1 MSKDEKGERLT
12 GVKTAFVKY
21 PLIKI
26 GRWPVSLLILTLL
39 FAGSGVRYG
48 VGQEQGTSTDQ
59 GQTPDL
65 MPQLFP
71 LNTSTGSTGSASSVV
86 TSTGSSVNTN
96 NGDLNSP
103 SNTSTTQNLTQAQR
117 IQQEALR
124 NQQRLLRLRQKPAL
138 TEFQQMVAATTGR
151 TLPIFGAS
159 VFRNALPSTFSPVSD
174 VPVTPDYVIGPGD
187 ELRLQIWGQVNLKS
201 SFIVDR
207 TGSIALPGAGTI
219 HVAGIRFDHLTD
231 FLRSQLERVY
241 RNFDLNV
248 NMGQLRSI
256 QVFVVGEANMPG
268 SYTVGSLSTLLNAL
282 FYAGGP
288 KPQGSLR
295 DIQLKRGGKTILH
308 FDLYDVLLHGDKT
321 NDVQLASGDVV
332 FIPPAGKQ
340 VAVVGS
346 VNNPGIYELRNETTI
361 EQVLQLAG
369 GRTSIAVNSKARV
382 ERIYDHAVRS
392 IMEVNLSEPSA
403 FQVQDGDIVTVN
415 AIVDRFKDA
424 VTLRGNVANPGRYT
438 WHPGMRVSDLI
449 PNKDALIT
457 RSYWQHENDLG
468 HMTMNYE
475 PEPERDARGVLQ
487 RPYNPYSSY
496 SPYRSSTQAGSMQ
509 NLNGTGLQQ
518 SNGSQTQAGM
528 NQDQYGNELEQ
539 YGAVQDQSSLDQY
552 GAFQGQ
558 SSTAPDQSQTTG
570 GQSSSSSTTTPTGGT
585 AQPSSDTSAG
595 GNSVGAALTG
605 SIGRFPIKTT
615 VVLSAPDIDW
625 SYAVIERQNKETLKT
640 SLLPFNLGKV
650 ILDGDQSQNLE
661 LLPGDVVTIFSTADI
676 RVPISQQTR
685 FVRLEGEFVGSGV
698 YSVKPG
704 ETLRQ
709 LLRRAGGFT
718 PDAYLYASEFTRES
732 TRRVQQQRLN
742 EYADQLEIQAAA
754 AAAAG
759 NAAAVNAQDAAAATA
774 AASAAQASITQLRRA
789 RPNGR
794 IVLQLKPDSRG
805 IDSVP
810 DLPLEDGDQFVVPKV
825 PATVSVEGEVY
836 SANAFIFRRGERTI
850 DYLREAGGPDRQADM
865 KHAFVLRADGS
876 VYSQQYGNIKKAT
889 IFPGDTIVIP
899 PQLQKL
905 SIMRQLIDIG
915 TVVSQFGIGI
925 AAVNLLK

>member
-1 MSKDEKGERLT
+1 MSKDEKDENLT
-12 GVKTAFVKY
+12 GVKTASSNYSF
-21 PLIKI
+21 ISI
-26 GRWPVSLLILTLL
+26 GRWPVSFLIFFLVLAGVAAGQGIGQQQQTLDPTQEETPQVFPL
-39 FAGSGVRYG
+39 SVPTVAPSVGVTSS
-48 VGQEQGTSTDQ
+48 GTS
-59 GQTPDL
+59 
-65 MPQLFP
+65 
-71 LNTSTGSTGSASSVV
+71 
-86 TSTGSSVNTN
+86 N
-96 NGDLNSP
+96 NGDLTNP
-103 SNTSTTQNLTQAQR
+103 SANGLTETTQSLIQAQR
-117 IQQEALR
+117 VQQESLR
-124 NQQRLLRLRQKPAL
+124 NQQRILGLRGKSTL
-138 TEFQQMVAATTGR
+138 TEFQEMVAATTGR

-159 VFRNALPSTFSPVSD
+159 IFSNALPSTFSPVSD
-174 VPVTPDYVIGPGD
+174 IPVTPDYVIGPGD
-187 ELRLQIWGQVNLKS
+187 QLRLQIWGQVNLRGT
-201 SFIVDR
+201 FVVDR
-207 TGSIALPGAGTI
+207 TGAVALPGAGTI
-219 HVAGIRFDHLTD
+219 HVAGVRFDHLTD
-231 FLRSQLERVY
+231 FLRSQLARVY

-268 SYTVGSLSTLLNAL
+268 SYTLGSLSTLLNAL

-295 DIQLKRGGKTILH
+295 DIQLKRGGQTIDH
-308 FDLYDVLLHGDKT
+308 FDLYDVLLHGNKS
-321 NDVQLASGDVV
+321 NDIQLAPGDVI
-332 FIPPAGKQ
+332 FIPPVGKQ

-346 VNNPGIYELRNETTI
+346 VKNPAIYELRDETSI

-369 GRTSIAVNSKARV
+369 GRTTIAVNSKARV

-392 IMEVNLSEPSA
+392 VMEVNLSEPST
-403 FQVQDGDIVTVN
+403 FQVQDGDIVTIN

-424 VTLRGNVANPGRYT
+424 VTLRGNVANPGRYA

-457 RSYWQHENDLG
+457 RSYWQHKNDLG
-468 HMTMNYE
+468 QMTLNYE
-475 PEPERDARGVLQ
+475 SEPVRDARGMLQ
-487 RPYNPYSSY
+487 SYGLPAQNGAAPSSNDTA
-496 SPYRSSTQAGSMQ
+496 SQQT
-509 NLNGTGLQQ
+509 NGALDQ
-518 SNGSQTQAGM
+518 SNAAPQ
-528 NQDQYGNELEQ
+528 QYGVAQDPSQ
-539 YGAVQDQSSLDQY
+539 YGADQPSSS
-552 GAFQGQ
+552 QGQ
-558 SSTAPDQSQTTG
+558 SSATPAQAPG
-570 GQSSSSSTTTPTGGT
+570 GQLPSSPTPSTG
-585 AQPSSDTSAG
+585 QPASGSSDTSAG

-605 SIGRFPIKTT
+605 NVGRFPVKTA

-625 SYAVIERQNKETLKT
+625 SYAVIERQNTETLKT
-640 SLLPFNLGKV
+640 SLIPFNLGKV
-650 ILDGDQSQNLE
+650 VLEGDQSQNIE
-661 LLPGDVVTIFSTADI
+661 LLPGDVVSIFSTADI

-685 FVRLEGEFVGSGV
+685 FVRLEGEFVGAGV

-709 LLRRAGGFT
+709 LLERAGGFT
-718 PDAYLYASEFTRES
+718 PDAYLYASEFTRQS

-759 NAAAVNAQDAAAATA
+759 NATAVNAQDAAAATA
-774 AASAAQASITQLRRA
+774 AASSAQSSIAQLRRA

-810 DLPLEDGDQFVVPKV
+810 DLALEDGDQFVVPKV

-836 SANAFIFRRGERTI
+836 SANAFLFRRGERTI

-876 VYSQQYGNIKKAT
+876 VYSQQYGNIKHAT

-925 AAVNLLK
+925 AAINLLK

>member
-1 MSKDEKGERLT
+1 MSKDEKDENLT
-12 GVKTAFVKY
+12 GVKTAFAKY
-21 PLIKI
+21 SLTRI
-26 GRWPVSLLILTLL
+26 GRRPVSLLIFALL
-39 FAGSGVRYG
+39 FAVIGVRSG
-48 VGQEQGTSTDQ
+48 TGQNQGLYNDQ
-59 GQTPDL
+59 GQTPDIL
-65 MPQLFP
+65 PQAFP
-71 LNTSTGSTGSASSVV
+71 ATVPAGTSYSGVTATGTSNSTQ
-86 TSTGSSVNTN
+86 
-96 NGDLNSP
+96 
-103 SNTSTTQNLTQAQR
+103 STTQSTSGNTESLTQAQR
-117 IQQEALR
+117 VQQEALR
-124 NQQRLLRLRQKPAL
+124 NQQRILGLRRKPAL

-159 VFRNALPSTFSPVSD
+159 TFLNALPSTFSPVSD

-187 ELRLQIWGQVNLKS
+187 ELRLQIWGQVNLRGS
-201 SFIVDR
+201 YIVDR
-207 TGSIALPGAGTI
+207 TGSVSLPGAGTI
-219 HVAGIRFDHLTD
+219 HVAGVRFDHLTD
-231 FLRSQLERVY
+231 FLRTQLARVY

-268 SYTVGSLSTLLNAL
+268 SYTLGSLSTLLNAL

-295 DIQLKRGGKTILH
+295 DIQLKRGGKTIDH
-308 FDLYDVLLHGDKT
+308 FDLYDVLLHGNKS
-321 NDVQLASGDVV
+321 NDVQLASGDVI

-346 VNNPGIYELRNETTI
+346 VNNPAIYELRNETTI

-369 GRTSIAVNSKARV
+369 GRTNIAVNSQARV

-392 IMEVNLSEPSA
+392 VMEVNLSQPSA
-403 FQVQDGDIVTVN
+403 FQVQDGDIVTIN
-415 AIVDRFKDA
+415 AIVDRFKNA

-449 PNKDALIT
+449 PSKDALIT
-457 RSYWQHENDLG
+457 RSYWQHKNDLG
-468 HMTMNYE
+468 QMTLNYE
-475 PEPERDARGVLQ
+475 PEPVRNARGVLQ
-487 RPYNPYSSY
+487 TKNPYSSTLQ
-496 SPYRSSTQAGSMQ
+496 YRTNQS
-509 NLNGTGLQQ
+509 LNGTGLP
-518 SNGSQTQAGM
+518 QTQGTQ
-528 NQDQYGNELEQ
+528 NQTSLNQNQYGSEPEQ
-539 YGAVQDQSSLDQY
+539 YGVVQDEDSISQYSALQDQSSVP
-552 GAFQGQ
+552 QGQ
-558 SSTAPDQSQTTG
+558 SAPAG
-570 GQSSSSSTTTPTGGT
+570 GQSSSATTPQTGTSTPG
-585 AQPSSDTSAG
+585 SSDTSAG

-605 SIGRFPIKTT
+605 SVGRFPIKTS

-625 SYAVIERQNKETLKT
+625 SYAVIERQNPVTLKT

-661 LLPGDVVTIFSTADI
+661 LMPGDIVTIFSTADI

-685 FVRLEGEFVGSGV
+685 FVRLEGEFVGAGV
-698 YSVKPG
+698 YSVRPG
-704 ETLRQ
+704 ETLRE
-709 LLRRAGGFT
+709 LLKRAGGFT

-759 NAAAVNAQDAAAATA
+759 NATAVNAQDAAAATA
-774 AASAAQASITQLRRA
+774 AASSAQASIAQLRRA

-810 DLPLEDGDQFVVPKV
+810 DLELEDGDQFVVPKV

-836 SANAFIFRRGERTI
+836 SANAFIFKRGERTI
-850 DYLREAGGPDRQADM
+850 DYLKEAGGPDRQADM

-905 SIMRQLIDIG
+905 SIMRELIDIG
-915 TVVSQFGIGI
+915 TVVGQFGIGI
-925 AAVNLLK
+925 AAINLLK

>member
-1 MSKDEKGERLT
+1 MSKDEKGEELT
-12 GVKTAFVKY
+12 GVKTAFAKH
-21 PLIKI
+21 PLIKT
-26 GRWPVSLLILTLL
+26 GRWPVSLMIFTLL
-39 FAGSGVRYG
+39 FVGGGVQYG
-48 VGQEQGTSTDQ
+48 IGQATSTDQ
-59 GQTPDL
+59 GQSTDL
-65 MPQLFP
+65 MQAFP
-71 LNTSTGSTGSASSVV
+71 LGIPSGSVNSNGSAPAIITSAGSTSTSSM
-86 TSTGSSVNTN
+86 SN
-96 NGDLNSP
+96 NGDLNSQVN
-103 SNTSTTQNLTQAQR
+103 NTGTTQNLTQAQR

-124 NQQRLLRLRQKPAL
+124 NQQRLLRSRQRPPL

-159 VFRNALPSTFSPVSD
+159 VFQNALPSTFSPVSD

-187 ELRLQIWGQVNLKS
+187 ELRVQIWGQVNLKN

-219 HVAGIRFDHLTD
+219 HVAGVRFDHVTD
-231 FLRSQLERVY
+231 FLRSQLGRVY

-308 FDLYDVLLHGDKT
+308 FDLYDVLLHGDKS
-321 NDVQLASGDVV
+321 NDMQLASGDVV

-346 VNNPGIYELRNETTI
+346 VNNPGIYELRNETSI

-392 IMEVNLSEPSA
+392 IVEVNLSEPST

-487 RPYNPYSSY
+487 RPYSPY
-496 SPYRSSTQAGSMQ
+496 SPYRSSTQTRSMQ

-518 SNGSQTQAGM
+518 SNGTQTQYGV
-528 NQDQYGNELEQ
+528 DQYQYGSEPEQ
-539 YGAVQDQSSLDQY
+539 YGTIQDQSSLDQY
-552 GAFQGQ
+552 GALQGQ
-558 SSTAPDQSQTTG
+558 LNTTPDQSQAAG
-570 GQSSSSSTTTPTGGT
+570 GQASSSSTTPTGT
-585 AQPSSDTSAG
+585 AAQASSDTSAG

-605 SIGRFPIKTT
+605 SVGRFPIKTT

-640 SLLPFNLGKV
+640 FLLPFNLGKV
-650 ILDGDQSQNLE
+650 VLDGDQSQNLE

-685 FVRLEGEFVGSGV
+685 FVRLEGEFVGAGV

-709 LLRRAGGFT
+709 LLQRAGGFT

-774 AASAAQASITQLRRA
+774 AASAAQASIAQLRRA

-836 SANAFIFRRGERTI
+836 SANAFIFKRGERTI

>member
-1 MSKDEKGERLT
+1 M
-12 GVKTAFVKY
+12 KTAFANY
-21 PLIKI
+21 SSNKI
-26 GRWPVSLLILTLL
+26 GRWPISLLILGLL
-39 FAGSGVRYG
+39 SSGIGARLA
-48 VGQEQGTSTDQ
+48 VGQQQGLYTDQ

-65 MPQLFP
+65 LPQAFP
-71 LNTSTGSTGSASSVV
+71 PTVPAGGSYAGATSST
-86 TSTGSSVNTN
+86 TSPNSDATSQSTN
-96 NGDLNSP
+96 G
-103 SNTSTTQNLTQAQR
+103 TTQNLTQAQR
-117 IQQEALR
+117 LQQESVR
-124 NQQRLLRLRQKPAL
+124 NQQRILGLRRKPAL

-159 VFRNALPSTFSPVSD
+159 TFLNALPSTFSPVSD
-174 VPVTPDYVIGPGD
+174 VPVTPDYVVGPGD
-187 ELRLQIWGQVNLKS
+187 ELRLQIWGQVSLRGS
-201 SFIVDR
+201 YTVDR

-219 HVAGIRFDHLTD
+219 HVAGVRFDHLTD
-231 FLRSQLERVY
+231 FLRSHLARVY

-295 DIQLKRGGKTILH
+295 DIQLKRGGKTIDH
-308 FDLYDVLLHGDKT
+308 FDLYDVLLQGDKS
-321 NDVQLASGDVV
+321 NDVQLASGDVI

-340 VAVVGS
+340 IAVVGS
-346 VNNPGIYELRNETTI
+346 VNNPAIYELRNETTI

-369 GRTSIAVNSKARV
+369 GRTNIAVNSQARV

-392 IMEVNLSEPSA
+392 VMEVNLSQPST

-424 VTLRGNVANPGRYT
+424 VTLRGNVANPGRYA

-457 RSYWQHENDLG
+457 RSYWQHKNDLG

-475 PEPERDARGVLQ
+475 PEPERNARGVLQ
-487 RPYNPYSSY
+487 PKNYYGSTTQDST
-496 SPYRSSTQAGSMQ
+496 TQA
-509 NLNGTGLQQ
+509 LNGTGLQQ
-518 SNGSQTQAGM
+518 SQGAQNQAGLDQ
-528 NQDQYGNELEQ
+528 NQYGTEPEQYGVVQDPYSADQYG
-539 YGAVQDQSSLDQY
+539 SL
-552 GAFQGQ
+552 
-558 SSTAPDQSQTTG
+558 QSQSNFPPNQPAPAG
-570 GQSSSSSTTTPTGGT
+570 GQSSSTTTPQMG
-585 AQPSSDTSAG
+585 AQAQGSSDTSTG

-605 SIGRFPIKTT
+605 NVGRFPVKTN
-615 VVLSAPDIDW
+615 VLLSAPDIDW
-625 SYAVIERQNKETLKT
+625 SYAVIERQNGENLKT
-640 SLLPFNLGKV
+640 SLLPFNLGRV
-650 ILDGDQSQNLE
+650 ILDGNQSQNLE

-676 RVPISQQTR
+676 RVPISEQTR
-685 FVRLEGEFVGSGV
+685 FVRLEGEFVSSGV

-709 LLRRAGGFT
+709 LLEREGGFT
-718 PDAYLYASEFTRES
+718 PDAYLYASAFTRES

-742 EYADQLEIQAAA
+742 EYADQLEVQSAT

-759 NAAAVNAQDAAAATA
+759 NASAVNAQDAAAATA
-774 AASAAQASITQLRRA
+774 AASAAQTSIAQLRRSH
-789 RPNGR
+789 PDGR

-810 DLPLEDGDQFVVPKV
+810 DLALEDGDQFVVPKV

-836 SANAFIFRRGERTI
+836 SANAFIFRREERTI

-899 PQLQKL
+899 PQLQRM
-905 SIMRQLIDIG
+905 SIMRNLIDIG
-915 TVVSQFGIGI
+915 TIVSQFGIGI
-925 AAVNLLK
+925 AAINLLK

>member
-1 MSKDEKGERLT
+1 
-12 GVKTAFVKY
+12 
-21 PLIKI
+21 
-26 GRWPVSLLILTLL
+26 
-39 FAGSGVRYG
+39 
-48 VGQEQGTSTDQ
+48 
-59 GQTPDL
+59 
-65 MPQLFP
+65 
-71 LNTSTGSTGSASSVV
+71 
-86 TSTGSSVNTN
+86 
-96 NGDLNSP
+96 
-103 SNTSTTQNLTQAQR
+103 
-117 IQQEALR
+117 
-124 NQQRLLRLRQKPAL
+124 
-138 TEFQQMVAATTGR
+138 
-151 TLPIFGAS
+151 
-159 VFRNALPSTFSPVSD
+159 
-174 VPVTPDYVIGPGD
+174 
-187 ELRLQIWGQVNLKS
+187 
-201 SFIVDR
+201 
-207 TGSIALPGAGTI
+207 
-219 HVAGIRFDHLTD
+219 
-231 FLRSQLERVY
+231 
-241 RNFDLNV
+241 
-248 NMGQLRSI
+248 
-256 QVFVVGEANMPG
+256 MPG
-268 SYTVGSLSTLLNAL
+268 SYTLGSLSTLLNAL

-295 DIQLKRGGKTILH
+295 DIQLKRGGKTIDH
-308 FDLYDVLLHGDKT
+308 FDLYDVLLHGDKS
-321 NDVQLASGDVV
+321 NDVQLASGDVI
-332 FIPPAGKQ
+332 FIPPVGKQ

-346 VNNPGIYELRNETTI
+346 VNNPAIYELRNETTI

-392 IMEVNLSEPSA
+392 VMEVNLSQPSS

-415 AIVDRFKDA
+415 AIIDRFKDA
-424 VTLRGNVANPGRYT
+424 VTLRGNVANPGRYA

-457 RSYWQHENDLG
+457 RSYWQHKNDLG

-475 PEPERDARGVLQ
+475 PEPERNAQGVLQ
-487 RPYNPYSSY
+487 RANPYNATMRNAPPQS
-496 SPYRSSTQAGSMQ
+496 A
-509 NLNGTGLQQ
+509 NGTGAQQ
-518 SNGSQTQAGM
+518 SNGTQNQAAANQAQYGTEPEQYGVAQDQLDAAPYAAV
-528 NQDQYGNELEQ
+528 QDQYG
-539 YGAVQDQSSLDQY
+539 ASSNQ
-552 GAFQGQ
+552 APP
-558 SSTAPDQSQTTG
+558 SST
-570 GQSSSSSTTTPTGGT
+570 QSSSTSTPSQPGT
-585 AQPSSDTSAG
+585 VPQGSADTSAG

-605 SIGRFPIKTT
+605 SVGRFPIKTS
-615 VVLSAPDIDW
+615 VVLIAPDINW
-625 SYAVIERQNKETLKT
+625 SYAVIERQNAETLKT

-685 FVRLEGEFVGSGV
+685 FVRLEGEFAGSGV

-709 LLRRAGGFT
+709 LLVRAGGFT
-718 PDAYLYASEFTRES
+718 PDAYLYASEFTRQS

-754 AAAAG
+754 ATAAG

-774 AASAAQASITQLRRA
+774 AASSAQASIAQLRRA

-810 DLPLEDGDQFVVPKV
+810 DLELEDGDQFVVPKV

-836 SANAFIFRRGERTI
+836 SANAFIFKRGERTI
-850 DYLREAGGPDRQADM
+850 DYLKEAGGPDRQADM

-876 VYSQQYGNIKKAT
+876 VYSQQYGNIKHAT

-905 SIMRQLIDIG
+905 SIMRELIDIG
-915 TVVSQFGIGI
+915 TIVSQFGIGI
-925 AAVNLLK
+925 AAINLLK

>member
-1 MSKDEKGERLT
+1 MSKDKKDENPT
-12 GVKTAFVKY
+12 GVKTAFAKY
-21 PLIKI
+21 SFTRI
-26 GRWPVSLLILTLL
+26 GRWPVRLLL
-39 FAGSGVRYG
+39 FALLFAVAGVHSST
-48 VGQEQGTSTDQ
+48 GQNQGLYTDQSPYSDQ
-59 GQTPDL
+59 GQTPGL
-65 MPQLFP
+65 LQQAFPVTVPAGTSYSGVTAAGTSNNTQLT
-71 LNTSTGSTGSASSVV
+71 NQSTTG
-86 TSTGSSVNTN
+86 
-96 NGDLNSP
+96 
-103 SNTSTTQNLTQAQR
+103 TTQNLTQAQR
-117 IQQEALR
+117 VQQEALS
-124 NQQRLLRLRQKPAL
+124 NQQRILGLRKRPAL

-159 VFRNALPSTFSPVSD
+159 TFLNALPSTFSPVSD

-187 ELRLQIWGQVNLKS
+187 ELRLQVWGQVNIRGS
-201 SFIVDR
+201 YTVDR
-207 TGSIALPGAGTI
+207 TGSVSLPGAGTI
-219 HVAGIRFDHLTD
+219 HVAGVRFDHLTD
-231 FLRSQLERVY
+231 FLRSQLARVY

-256 QVFVVGEANMPG
+256 QVFVVGEASMPG
-268 SYTVGSLSTLLNAL
+268 SYTLGSLSTLLNAL

-295 DIQLKRGGKTILH
+295 DIQLKRGGKTIDH
-308 FDLYDVLLHGDKT
+308 FDLYDVLLHGDKS
-321 NDVQLASGDVV
+321 NDVQLASGDVI
-332 FIPPAGKQ
+332 FIPPVGKQ

-346 VNNPGIYELRNETTI
+346 VNNPAIYELQNETTI

-369 GRTSIAVNSKARV
+369 GRTNIAVNSQARV

-392 IMEVNLSEPSA
+392 VMEVNLSQPST
-403 FQVQDGDIVTVN
+403 FHVQDGDIVTVN

-424 VTLRGNVANPGRYT
+424 VTLRGNVANPGRYA

-457 RSYWQHENDLG
+457 RSYWQHKNDLG

-475 PEPERDARGVLQ
+475 PEPVRNARGVLQ
-487 RPYNPYSSY
+487 PKNAYG
-496 SPYRSSTQAGSMQ
+496 STTQYPTTQG
-509 NLNGTGLQQ
+509 LNGTSSQPYQGAQNQFALGMDQYGAEPQQ
-518 SNGSQTQAGM
+518 YGVV
-528 NQDQYGNELEQ
+528 QDQYGADQYSAAQSQ
-539 YGAVQDQSSLDQY
+539 YGAATNQVPPLD
-552 GAFQGQ
+552 
-558 SSTAPDQSQTTG
+558 S
-570 GQSSSSSTTTPTGGT
+570 QSSSTPTQPGAPLPGT
-585 AQPSSDTSAG
+585 SDTSAG

-605 SIGRFPIKTT
+605 SVGRFPIKTS

-625 SYAVIERQNKETLKT
+625 SYAVIERQDAETLKT

-650 ILDGDQSQNLE
+650 VLDGDQSQNLE
-661 LLPGDVVTIFSTADI
+661 LLPGDIVTIFSTADI

-698 YSVKPG
+698 YSVRPG
-704 ETLRQ
+704 ETLRE
-709 LLRRAGGFT
+709 LLERAGGFT
-718 PDAYLYASEFTRES
+718 PGAYLYASEFTRES

-742 EYADQLEIQAAA
+742 EYADQLEIQSAA

-759 NAAAVNAQDAAAATA
+759 NATAVNAQDAAAATA
-774 AASAAQASITQLRRA
+774 AASSAQASIAQLRRSH
-789 RPNGR
+789 PNGR

-810 DLPLEDGDQFVVPKV
+810 DLELEDGDQFVVPKV

-836 SANAFIFRRGERTI
+836 SANAFLFKRGERTI
-850 DYLREAGGPDRQADM
+850 DYLKEAGGPDRQADM

-876 VYSQQYGNIKKAT
+876 VYSQQYGNIKHAT

-915 TVVSQFGIGI
+915 TIVSQFGIGI
-925 AAVNLLK
+925 AAINLLK

>member
-1 MSKDEKGERLT
+1 MSKDEKDENLT
-12 GVKTAFVKY
+12 GVKTASSNYSF
-21 PLIKI
+21 ISI
-26 GRWPVSLLILTLL
+26 GRWPVSFLIFFLVLAGVAAGQGIGQQQQTLDPTQEETPQVFPL
-39 FAGSGVRYG
+39 SVPTVAPSVGVTSS
-48 VGQEQGTSTDQ
+48 GTS
-59 GQTPDL
+59 
-65 MPQLFP
+65 
-71 LNTSTGSTGSASSVV
+71 
-86 TSTGSSVNTN
+86 N
-96 NGDLNSP
+96 NGDLTNP
-103 SNTSTTQNLTQAQR
+103 SANGLTETTQSLIQAQR
-117 IQQEALR
+117 VQQESLR
-124 NQQRLLRLRQKPAL
+124 NQQRILGLRGKSTL
-138 TEFQQMVAATTGR
+138 TEFQEMVVATTGR

-159 VFRNALPSTFSPVSD
+159 IFSNALPSTFSPVSD
-174 VPVTPDYVIGPGD
+174 IPVTPDYVIGPGD
-187 ELRLQIWGQVNLKS
+187 QLRLQIWGQVNLRGT
-201 SFIVDR
+201 FVVDR
-207 TGSIALPGAGTI
+207 TGAVALPGAGTI
-219 HVAGIRFDHLTD
+219 HVAGVRFDHLTD
-231 FLRSQLERVY
+231 FLRSQLARVY

-268 SYTVGSLSTLLNAL
+268 SYTLGSLSTLLNAL

-295 DIQLKRGGKTILH
+295 DIQLKRGGQTIDH
-308 FDLYDVLLHGDKT
+308 FDLYDVLLHGNKS
-321 NDVQLASGDVV
+321 NDIQLAPGDVI
-332 FIPPAGKQ
+332 FIPPVGKQ

-346 VNNPGIYELRNETTI
+346 VKNPAIYELRDETSI

-369 GRTSIAVNSKARV
+369 GRTTIAVNSKARV

-392 IMEVNLSEPSA
+392 VMEVNLSEPST
-403 FQVQDGDIVTVN
+403 FQVQDGDIVTIN

-424 VTLRGNVANPGRYT
+424 VTLRGNVANPGRYA

-457 RSYWQHENDLG
+457 RSYWQHKNDLG
-468 HMTMNYE
+468 QMTLNYE
-475 PEPERDARGVLQ
+475 SEPVRDARGMLQ
-487 RPYNPYSSY
+487 SYGLPAQNGAAPSSNDTA
-496 SPYRSSTQAGSMQ
+496 SQQT
-509 NLNGTGLQQ
+509 NGALDQ
-518 SNGSQTQAGM
+518 SNAAPQ
-528 NQDQYGNELEQ
+528 QYGVAQDPSQ
-539 YGAVQDQSSLDQY
+539 YGADQPSSS
-552 GAFQGQ
+552 QGQ
-558 SSTAPDQSQTTG
+558 SSATPAQAPG
-570 GQSSSSSTTTPTGGT
+570 GQLPSSPTPSTG
-585 AQPSSDTSAG
+585 QPASGSSDTSAG

-605 SIGRFPIKTT
+605 NVGRFPVKTA

-625 SYAVIERQNKETLKT
+625 SYAVIERQNTETLKT
-640 SLLPFNLGKV
+640 SLIPFNLGKV
-650 ILDGDQSQNLE
+650 VLEGDQSQNIE
-661 LLPGDVVTIFSTADI
+661 LLPGDVVSIFSTADI

-685 FVRLEGEFVGSGV
+685 FVRLEGEFVGAGV

-709 LLRRAGGFT
+709 LLERAGGFT
-718 PDAYLYASEFTRES
+718 PDAYLYASEFTRQS

-759 NAAAVNAQDAAAATA
+759 NATAVNAQDAAAATA
-774 AASAAQASITQLRRA
+774 AASSAQSSIAQLRRA

-810 DLPLEDGDQFVVPKV
+810 DLALEDGDQFVVPKV

-836 SANAFIFRRGERTI
+836 SANAFLFRRGERTI

-876 VYSQQYGNIKKAT
+876 VYSQQYGNIKHAT

-925 AAVNLLK
+925 AAINLLK

>member
-1 MSKDEKGERLT
+1 
-12 GVKTAFVKY
+12 
-21 PLIKI
+21 
-26 GRWPVSLLILTLL
+26 
-39 FAGSGVRYG
+39 
-48 VGQEQGTSTDQ
+48 
-59 GQTPDL
+59 
-65 MPQLFP
+65 
-71 LNTSTGSTGSASSVV
+71 
-86 TSTGSSVNTN
+86 
-96 NGDLNSP
+96 
-103 SNTSTTQNLTQAQR
+103 
-117 IQQEALR
+117 
-124 NQQRLLRLRQKPAL
+124 
-138 TEFQQMVAATTGR
+138 
-151 TLPIFGAS
+151 
-159 VFRNALPSTFSPVSD
+159 
-174 VPVTPDYVIGPGD
+174 
-187 ELRLQIWGQVNLKS
+187 
-201 SFIVDR
+201 
-207 TGSIALPGAGTI
+207 
-219 HVAGIRFDHLTD
+219 
-231 FLRSQLERVY
+231 
-241 RNFDLNV
+241 
-248 NMGQLRSI
+248 
-256 QVFVVGEANMPG
+256 VVGEASMPG
-268 SYTVGSLSTLLNAL
+268 SYTLGSLSTLLNAL

-295 DIQLKRGGKTILH
+295 DIQLKRGGKTIDH
-308 FDLYDVLLHGDKT
+308 FDLYDVLLHGDKS
-321 NDVQLASGDVV
+321 NDVQLASGDVI
-332 FIPPAGKQ
+332 FIPPVGKQ

-346 VNNPGIYELRNETTI
+346 VNNPAIYELRNETTI

-392 IMEVNLSEPSA
+392 VMEVNLSQPSS

-415 AIVDRFKDA
+415 AIIDRFKDA
-424 VTLRGNVANPGRYT
+424 VTLRGNVANPGRYA

-457 RSYWQHENDLG
+457 RSYWQHKNDLG

-475 PEPERDARGVLQ
+475 PEPERNAQGVLQ
-487 RPYNPYSSY
+487 RANPYNATMRNAP
-496 SPYRSSTQAGSMQ
+496 TQSA
-509 NLNGTGLQQ
+509 NGTGAQQ
-518 SNGSQTQAGM
+518 SNGTQNQAAANQAQYGTEPEQYGVAQDQLDAAPYAAV
-528 NQDQYGNELEQ
+528 QDQYG
-539 YGAVQDQSSLDQY
+539 ASSNQ
-552 GAFQGQ
+552 APP
-558 SSTAPDQSQTTG
+558 SST
-570 GQSSSSSTTTPTGGT
+570 QSSSTSTPSQPGT
-585 AQPSSDTSAG
+585 VPQGSADTSAG

-605 SIGRFPIKTT
+605 SVGRFPIKTS
-615 VVLSAPDIDW
+615 VVLIAPDINW
-625 SYAVIERQNKETLKT
+625 SYAVIERQNAETLKT

-685 FVRLEGEFVGSGV
+685 FVRLEGEFAGSGV

-709 LLRRAGGFT
+709 LLVRAGGFT
-718 PDAYLYASEFTRES
+718 PDAYLYASEFTRQS

-754 AAAAG
+754 ATAAG

-774 AASAAQASITQLRRA
+774 AASSAQASIAQLRRA

-810 DLPLEDGDQFVVPKV
+810 DLELEDGDQFVVPKV

-836 SANAFIFRRGERTI
+836 SANAFIFKRGERTI
-850 DYLREAGGPDRQADM
+850 DYLKEAGGPDRQADM

-876 VYSQQYGNIKKAT
+876 VYSQQYGNIKHAT

-905 SIMRQLIDIG
+905 SIMRELIDIG
-915 TVVSQFGIGI
+915 TIVSQFGIGI
-925 AAVNLLK
+925 AAINLLK

>member
-1 MSKDEKGERLT
+1 MSKDENLT
-12 GVKTAFVKY
+12 GVKTALAKY
-21 PLIKI
+21 SFSRTR
-26 GRWPVSLLILTLL
+26 RWPVSLLIFGIL
-39 FAGSGVRYG
+39 FAGSGVRFSA
-48 VGQEQGTSTDQ
+48 GQQQPLYTDQ
-59 GQTPDL
+59 GQTPEIL
-65 MPQLFP
+65 PQAFP
-71 LNTSTGSTGSASSVV
+71 PTVPAGGSYSGVTSSGTSTNSETTGQST
-86 TSTGSSVNTN
+86 TGV
-96 NGDLNSP
+96 
-103 SNTSTTQNLTQAQR
+103 TQNLTQAQR
-117 IQQEALR
+117 VQQEALR
-124 NQQRLLRLRQKPAL
+124 NQQRILGLRRKPAL

-159 VFRNALPSTFSPVSD
+159 TFLNALPSTFSPVSD

-187 ELRLQIWGQVNLKS
+187 EVRLQIWGQVNLRG
-201 SFIVDR
+201 SFTVDR
-207 TGSIALPGAGTI
+207 SGSITLPGAGAV
-219 HVAGIRFDHLTD
+219 HVAGVRFDHLTD
-231 FLRSQLERVY
+231 FLRSQLARVY

-268 SYTVGSLSTLLNAL
+268 SYTLGSLSTLLNAL

-295 DIQLKRGGKTILH
+295 DIQLKRGGKTIEH
-308 FDLYDVLLHGDKT
+308 FDLYDVLLHGDKSK
-321 NDVQLASGDVV
+321 DVPLAPGDVI

-346 VNNPGIYELRNETTI
+346 VNNPAIYELRNETTI

-369 GRTSIAVNSKARV
+369 GRTNIAVNSKARV

-392 IMEVNLSEPSA
+392 VVEVNLSQPNT
-403 FQVQDGDIVTVN
+403 FQVQDGDIVTIN

-424 VTLRGNVANPGRYT
+424 VTLRGNVANPGRYV

-449 PNKDALIT
+449 PNKDVLIT
-457 RSYWQHENDLG
+457 RSYWQHQNDLG

-475 PEPERDARGVLQ
+475 PEPVRNARGVLQ
-487 RPYNPYSSY
+487 PRNPYGSTTQYRTAQSS
-496 SPYRSSTQAGSMQ
+496 
-509 NLNGTGLQQ
+509 NGAGLQQ
-518 SNGSQTQAGM
+518 APGMQNQTAVG
-528 NQDQYGNELEQ
+528 QDQYGAEPEQ
-539 YGAVQDQSSLDQY
+539 YGAVQDQYDADQYSGAPQGQY
-552 GAFQGQ
+552 GAPANQ
-558 SSTAPDQSQTTG
+558 APPSG
-570 GQSSSSSTTTPTGGT
+570 SQSSSSTSPQTGT
-585 AQPSSDTSAG
+585 ASQGTSDTSAG

-605 SIGRFPIKTT
+605 SVGRFPVKTS

-625 SYAVIERQNKETLKT
+625 SYAVIERQNAETLKT

-661 LLPGDVVTIFSTADI
+661 LMPGDVVTIFSTADI
-676 RVPISQQTR
+676 HVPISQQTR
-685 FVRLEGEFVGSGV
+685 FVRLEGEFVAAGV

-704 ETLRQ
+704 ETLRG

-742 EYADQLEIQAAA
+742 EYADQLEIQSAAA
-754 AAAAG
+754 TAAG

-774 AASAAQASITQLRRA
+774 AASSAQASIAQLRRA

-810 DLPLEDGDQFVVPKV
+810 DLELEDGDQFVVPKV

-836 SANAFIFRRGERTI
+836 SANAFLFKRGERTI
-850 DYLREAGGPDRQADM
+850 DYLKEAGGPDRQADM

-876 VYSQQYGNIKKAT
+876 VYSQQYGNIKHAT

-905 SIMRQLIDIG
+905 SVMRELIDIG

-925 AAVNLLK
+925 AAINLLQ

>member
-1 MSKDEKGERLT
+1 MSKDEKDENLT
-12 GVKTAFVKY
+12 GVKIAFAKH
-21 PLIKI
+21 PFTKI
-26 GRWPVSLLILTLL
+26 GRWPVSLLIFALL
-39 FAGSGVRYG
+39 FAFAGVRRSA
-48 VGQEQGTSTDQ
+48 GQNQGLYTDQ
-59 GQTPDL
+59 GQTPEI
-65 MPQLFP
+65 MPQAFP
-71 LNTSTGSTGSASSVV
+71 PTVPAGTSYSGV
-86 TSTGSSVNTN
+86 TSAGTPNSTQSANQSTTG
-96 NGDLNSP
+96 
-103 SNTSTTQNLTQAQR
+103 TTQNLTQAQR
-117 IQQEALR
+117 LQQEALR
-124 NQQRLLRLRQKPAL
+124 NQQRILGLRKKPAL

-159 VFRNALPSTFSPVSD
+159 TFLNALPSTFSPVSD

-187 ELRLQIWGQVNLKS
+187 ELRLQVWGQVNIRGS
-201 SFIVDR
+201 YIVDR
-207 TGSIALPGAGTI
+207 TGSVSLPGAGTI
-219 HVAGIRFDHLTD
+219 HVAGVRFDQLTD
-231 FLRSQLERVY
+231 FLRTQLARVY

-268 SYTVGSLSTLLNAL
+268 SYTLGSLSTLLNAL

-295 DIQLKRGGKTILH
+295 DIQLKRGGKTIDH
-308 FDLYDVLLHGDKT
+308 FDLYDVLLHGDKS
-321 NDVQLASGDVV
+321 NDVQLASGDVI
-332 FIPPAGKQ
+332 FIPPVGKQ

-346 VNNPGIYELRNETTI
+346 VNNPAIFELRDETTI

-369 GRTSIAVNSKARV
+369 GRTNIAVNSQARV
-382 ERIYDHAVRS
+382 ERIYDHAIRS
-392 IMEVNLSEPSA
+392 VVEVNLSQPTS

-424 VTLRGNVANPGRYT
+424 VTLRGNVANPGRYA

-457 RSYWQHENDLG
+457 RSYWQHKNDLG

-475 PEPERDARGVLQ
+475 PEPERNARGVLQ
-487 RPYNPYSSY
+487 PKYPYGSNV
-496 SPYRSSTQAGSMQ
+496 PYRTAQG
-509 NLNGTGLQQ
+509 LNGTGSQQ
-518 SNGSQTQAGM
+518 YQGTQNQSALG
-528 NQDQYGNELEQ
+528 QDQYGAEPQQ
-539 YGAVQDQSSLDQY
+539 YGDMQDQY
-552 GAFQGQ
+552 GADQYNADQYSANQYSADQYSAAQGQ
-558 SSTAPDQSQTTG
+558 YGAPSNQVPPSG
-570 GQSSSSSTTTPTGGT
+570 SQSSSGPT
-585 AQPSSDTSAG
+585 QPGAPPQGSSDTSAG

-605 SIGRFPIKTT
+605 SVGRFPIKTS

-625 SYAVIERQNKETLKT
+625 SYAVIERQDAVTLKT

-650 ILDGDQSQNLE
+650 VLDGDESQNFVLM
-661 LLPGDVVTIFSTADI
+661 PGDVVTIFSTADI

-685 FVRLEGEFVGSGV
+685 FVRLEGEFTGAGV

-704 ETLRQ
+704 ETLRE
-709 LLRRAGGFT
+709 LLKRAGGFT

-742 EYADQLEIQAAA
+742 EYADQLEIQAAT

-774 AASAAQASITQLRRA
+774 AASGAQTSIAQLRRA

-810 DLPLEDGDQFVVPKV
+810 DLELEDGDQFVVPKV

-836 SANAFIFRRGERTI
+836 SANAFIFKRGERTI
-850 DYLREAGGPDRQADM
+850 DYLKEAGGPDRQADM

-889 IFPGDTIVIP
+889 IFPGDTVVIP

-905 SIMRQLIDIG
+905 SIMRELIDIG
-915 TVVSQFGIGI
+915 TIVSQFGIGI
-925 AAVNLLK
+925 AAINLLK

>member
-1 MSKDEKGERLT
+1 MSKDEKGEKLT
-12 GVKTAFVKY
+12 GVKTAFAKH
-21 PLIKI
+21 PFIEI
-26 GRWPVSLLILTLL
+26 GRWPVSLLIFTLL
-39 FAGSGVRYG
+39 FAGGGVRYG
-48 VGQEQGTSTDQ
+48 VGQATSTDQ
-59 GQTPDL
+59 GQSTDL
-65 MPQLFP
+65 MQAFP
-71 LNTSTGSTGSASSVV
+71 LNIPSGSTNSTGSAASVA
-86 TSTGSSVNTN
+86 TPAGSSSNTN
-96 NGDLNSP
+96 NGDLNSS
-103 SNTSTTQNLTQAQR
+103 SNSSSNSGTTQSVTQAQR

-124 NQQRLLRLRQKPAL
+124 NQQRLLGLRQRPPL

-187 ELRLQIWGQVNLKS
+187 ELRLQIWGQVNLKN

-308 FDLYDVLLHGDKT
+308 FDLYDVLLHGDKS
-321 NDVQLASGDVV
+321 NDMQLASGDVI

-346 VNNPGIYELRNETTI
+346 VNNPGIYELRNETTV

-392 IMEVNLSEPSA
+392 IMEVNLSEPST
-403 FQVQDGDIVTVN
+403 FQVQDGDIVTIN

-468 HMTMNYE
+468 HMTLNYE
-475 PEPERDARGVLQ
+475 PEPERNARGVLQ
-487 RPYNPYSSY
+487 RPYNPY
-496 SPYRSSTQAGSMQ
+496 RSSIQTSSTQ

-518 SNGSQTQAGM
+518 SNGSQTQAGID
-528 NQDQYGNELEQ
+528 QDQYGSEPEQ
-539 YGAVQDQSSLDQY
+539 YGAAQDQSNYDQY
-552 GAFQGQ
+552 SLAQGQ
-558 SSTAPDQSQTTG
+558 TNTTPDQSQATG
-570 GQSSSSSTTTPTGGT
+570 GQPSSSSTTTPTGT
-585 AQPSSDTSAG
+585 AAQISSDTSAG

-605 SIGRFPIKTT
+605 SVGRFPIKTT

-650 ILDGDQSQNLE
+650 VLDGDQSQNLE

-685 FVRLEGEFVGSGV
+685 FVRLEGEFVGAGV

-774 AASAAQASITQLRRA
+774 AASAAQASIAQLRRA

-805 IDSVP
+805 IDSIP

-836 SANAFIFRRGERTI
+836 SANAFIFKRGERTI

>member
-1 MSKDEKGERLT
+1 MSKDEKDENLT
-12 GVKTAFVKY
+12 GVKTASSNYSF
-21 PLIKI
+21 ISI
-26 GRWPVSLLILTLL
+26 GRWPVSFLIFFLVLAGVAAGQGIGQQQQTLDPTQEETPQVFPL
-39 FAGSGVRYG
+39 SVPTVAPSVGVTSS
-48 VGQEQGTSTDQ
+48 GTS
-59 GQTPDL
+59 
-65 MPQLFP
+65 
-71 LNTSTGSTGSASSVV
+71 
-86 TSTGSSVNTN
+86 N
-96 NGDLNSP
+96 NGDLMNP
-103 SNTSTTQNLTQAQR
+103 SANGLTETTQSLIQAQR
-117 IQQEALR
+117 VQQESLR
-124 NQQRLLRLRQKPAL
+124 NQQRILGLRGKSTL

-159 VFRNALPSTFSPVSD
+159 IFSNALPSTFSPVSD
-174 VPVTPDYVIGPGD
+174 IPVTPDYVIGPGD
-187 ELRLQIWGQVNLKS
+187 QLRLQVWGQVNLRGT
-201 SFIVDR
+201 FVVDR
-207 TGSIALPGAGTI
+207 TGAVALPGAGTI
-219 HVAGIRFDHLTD
+219 HVAGVRFDHLTE
-231 FLRSQLERVY
+231 FLRSQLARVY

-268 SYTVGSLSTLLNAL
+268 SYTLGSLSTLLNAL

-295 DIQLKRGGKTILH
+295 DIQLKRGGQTIDH
-308 FDLYDVLLHGDKT
+308 FDLYDVLLHGNKS
-321 NDVQLASGDVV
+321 NDIQLAPGDVI
-332 FIPPAGKQ
+332 FIPPVGKQ

-346 VNNPGIYELRNETTI
+346 VKNPAIYELRDETSI

-369 GRTSIAVNSKARV
+369 GRTTIAVNSKARV
-382 ERIYDHAVRS
+382 ERIYDHVVRS
-392 IMEVNLSEPSA
+392 VMEVNLSEPST

-424 VTLRGNVANPGRYT
+424 VTLRGNVANPGRYA

-457 RSYWQHENDLG
+457 RSYWQHKNDLG
-468 HMTMNYE
+468 QMTLNYE
-475 PEPERDARGVLQ
+475 REPVRNAQGVLQ
-487 RPYNPYSSY
+487 PSN
-496 SPYRSSTQAGSMQ
+496 PYRSTIQ
-509 NLNGTGLQQ
+509 NRPIQSLNGTGLQQ
-518 SNGSQTQAGM
+518 SNGMQSHAGLD
-528 NQDQYGNELEQ
+528 QDQYNAMPEQ
-539 YGAVQDQSSLDQY
+539 YGVVQDPDQY
-552 GAFQGQ
+552 SLSQGQ
-558 SSTAPDQSQTTG
+558 SGVPSDQLQAAN
-570 GQSSSSSTTTPTGGT
+570 GQLSSSSTPPAGT
-585 AQPSSDTSAG
+585 ATQGGADTSAG

-605 SIGRFPIKTT
+605 SVGRFPIKTT

-625 SYAVIERQNKETLKT
+625 SYAVIERQNAETLKT
-640 SLLPFNLGKV
+640 SLFPFNLGKV
-650 ILDGDQSQNLE
+650 VLDGDQSQNLE
-661 LLPGDVVTIFSTADI
+661 LFPGDIVTIFSTADI

-698 YSVKPG
+698 YSVKSG

-709 LLRRAGGFT
+709 LLKRAGGFT
-718 PDAYLYASEFTRES
+718 PDAYLYASEFTRQS

-759 NAAAVNAQDAAAATA
+759 NASAVNAQDAAAATA
-774 AASAAQASITQLRRA
+774 AASGAQASIAQLRRA

-805 IDSVP
+805 IDSIP
-810 DLPLEDGDQFVVPKV
+810 DLELEDGDQFVVPKV

-836 SANAFIFRRGERTI
+836 SANAFIFKRGERTI

-915 TVVSQFGIGI
+915 TIVSQFGIGI

>member
-1 MSKDEKGERLT
+1 MSKDEKDENLT
-12 GVKTAFVKY
+12 GVKTASSNYSF
-21 PLIKI
+21 ISI
-26 GRWPVSLLILTLL
+26 GRWPVSFLIFFLVLAGVVAGQGIGQQQQTLDPTQEETPQVFPL
-39 FAGSGVRYG
+39 SVPTVAPSVGVTSS
-48 VGQEQGTSTDQ
+48 GTS
-59 GQTPDL
+59 
-65 MPQLFP
+65 
-71 LNTSTGSTGSASSVV
+71 
-86 TSTGSSVNTN
+86 N
-96 NGDLNSP
+96 NGDLTNP
-103 SNTSTTQNLTQAQR
+103 SANGLTETTQSLIQAQR
-117 IQQEALR
+117 VQQESLR
-124 NQQRLLRLRQKPAL
+124 NQQRILGLRGKSTL
-138 TEFQQMVAATTGR
+138 TEFQEMVVATTGR

-159 VFRNALPSTFSPVSD
+159 IFSNALPSTFSPVSD
-174 VPVTPDYVIGPGD
+174 IPVTPDYVIGPGD
-187 ELRLQIWGQVNLKS
+187 QLRLQIWGQVNLRGT
-201 SFIVDR
+201 FVVDR
-207 TGSIALPGAGTI
+207 TGAVALPGAGTI
-219 HVAGIRFDHLTD
+219 HVAGVRFDHLTD
-231 FLRSQLERVY
+231 FLRSQLARVY

-268 SYTVGSLSTLLNAL
+268 SYTLGSLSTLLNAL

-295 DIQLKRGGKTILH
+295 DIQLKRGGQTIDH
-308 FDLYDVLLHGDKT
+308 FDLYDVLLHGNKS
-321 NDVQLASGDVV
+321 NDIQLAPGDVI
-332 FIPPAGKQ
+332 FIPPVGKQ

-346 VNNPGIYELRNETTI
+346 VKNPAIYELRDETSI

-369 GRTSIAVNSKARV
+369 GRTTIAVNSKARV

-392 IMEVNLSEPSA
+392 VMEVNLSEPST
-403 FQVQDGDIVTVN
+403 FQVQDGDIVTIN

-424 VTLRGNVANPGRYT
+424 VTLRGNVANPGRYA

-457 RSYWQHENDLG
+457 RSYWQHKNDLG
-468 HMTMNYE
+468 QMTLNYE
-475 PEPERDARGVLQ
+475 SEPVRDARGMLQ
-487 RPYNPYSSY
+487 SYGLPAQNGAAPSSNDTA
-496 SPYRSSTQAGSMQ
+496 SQQT
-509 NLNGTGLQQ
+509 NGALDQ
-518 SNGSQTQAGM
+518 SNAAPQ
-528 NQDQYGNELEQ
+528 QYGVAQGPSQ
-539 YGAVQDQSSLDQY
+539 YGADQPSSS
-552 GAFQGQ
+552 QGQ
-558 SSTAPDQSQTTG
+558 SSATPAQAPG
-570 GQSSSSSTTTPTGGT
+570 GQLPSSPTPSTG
-585 AQPSSDTSAG
+585 QPASGSSDTSAG

-605 SIGRFPIKTT
+605 NVGRFPVKTA

-625 SYAVIERQNKETLKT
+625 SYAVIERQNTETLKT
-640 SLLPFNLGKV
+640 SLIPFNLGKV
-650 ILDGDQSQNLE
+650 VLEGDQSQNIE
-661 LLPGDVVTIFSTADI
+661 LLPGDVVSIFSTADI

-685 FVRLEGEFVGSGV
+685 FVRLEGEFVGAGV

-709 LLRRAGGFT
+709 LLERAGGFT
-718 PDAYLYASEFTRES
+718 PDAYLYASEFTRQS

-759 NAAAVNAQDAAAATA
+759 NATAVNAQDAAAATA
-774 AASAAQASITQLRRA
+774 AASSAQSSIAQLRRA

-810 DLPLEDGDQFVVPKV
+810 DLALEDGDQFVVPKV

-836 SANAFIFRRGERTI
+836 SANAFLFRRGERTI

-876 VYSQQYGNIKKAT
+876 VYSQQYGNIKHAT

-925 AAVNLLK
+925 AAINLLK

>member
-1 MSKDEKGERLT
+1 MNKDEKDENRT
-12 GVKTAFVKY
+12 GVKTVSAQYLFSRIRRW
-21 PLIKI
+21 PLI
-26 GRWPVSLLILTLL
+26 LLIFGVFLV
-39 FAGSGVRYG
+39 AVGVREG
-48 VGQEQGTSTDQ
+48 VGQQQGTSTGQ

-65 MPQLFP
+65 FQQVFP
-71 LNTSTGSTGSASSVV
+71 SSINSTQGTAYSGVNSS
-86 TSTGSSVNTN
+86 SSLQSNP
-96 NGDLNSP
+96 DL
-103 SNTSTTQNLTQAQR
+103 TTQTGNGISENLTQSQR
-117 IQQEALR
+117 LQQEALR
-124 NQQRLLRLRQKPAL
+124 NQQRIIGSRGKPAL
-138 TEFQQMVAATTGR
+138 TEFQQMVAVTTGR

-159 VFRNALPSTFSPVSD
+159 IFLNALPSTFSPVSD

-187 ELRLQIWGQVNLKS
+187 ELRLQIWGQVTLRGS
-201 SFIVDR
+201 YTVDR
-207 TGSIALPGAGTI
+207 TGSISLPGAGTI
-219 HVAGIRFDHLTD
+219 HVAGVRFDHLTD
-231 FLRSQLERVY
+231 FLRSQLAKVY

-256 QVFVVGEANMPG
+256 QVFVVGEASMPG
-268 SYTVGSLSTLLNAL
+268 SYTLGSLSTLLNAL

-295 DIQLKRGGKTILH
+295 DIQLKRGGKTIDH
-308 FDLYDVLLHGDKT
+308 FDLYDVLLHGDKSH
-321 NDVQLASGDVV
+321 DVQLASGDVI
-332 FIPPAGKQ
+332 FIPPVGEQ

-346 VNNPGIYELRNETTI
+346 VNNPAIYELRNEKTI

-369 GRTSIAVNSKARV
+369 GRTPIAVNSSARV

-392 IMEVNLSEPSA
+392 VVDVSLSEPSS
-403 FQVQDGDIVTVN
+403 FQVQNGDIVTVN

-424 VTLRGNVANPGRYT
+424 VTLRGNVANPGRYV

-457 RSYWQHENDLG
+457 RSYWQHQNDLG
-468 HMTMNYE
+468 HLAMNYE
-475 PEPERDARGVLQ
+475 PEPERNARGVLQ
-487 RPYNPYSSY
+487 VKRPYGSSVQNGSATQ
-496 SPYRSSTQAGSMQ
+496 SPGATDLQQSQQSQYGLNQNQYGTEPEQYGTIQDQQDNADQNSAAQSQSAGAGTQAG
-509 NLNGTGLQQ
+509 
-518 SNGSQTQAGM
+518 
-528 NQDQYGNELEQ
+528 
-539 YGAVQDQSSLDQY
+539 
-552 GAFQGQ
+552 QG
-558 SSTAPDQSQTTG
+558 G
-570 GQSSSSSTTTPTGGT
+570 GQSPSAPGQAGAATQG
-585 AQPSSDTSAG
+585 SSDTSAG
-595 GNSVGAALTG
+595 GNAVGAALTG
-605 SIGRFPIKTT
+605 NAGRFPIKTS

-625 SYAVIERQNKETLKT
+625 SYAVIERQNKQTLKT

-650 ILDGDQSQNLE
+650 VLEGDQSQNLE
-661 LLPGDVVTIFSTADI
+661 LLPGDVVSIFSTADI
-676 RVPISQQTR
+676 RVPIAQQTR
-685 FVRLEGEFVGSGV
+685 FVRLEGEFVGAGV

-704 ETLRQ
+704 ETLRE

-754 AAAAG
+754 AVAAG

-774 AASAAQASITQLRRA
+774 AASGAQASIAQLRRA

-810 DLPLEDGDQFVVPKV
+810 DIELEDGDQFVVPKV

-836 SANAFIFRRGERTI
+836 SANAFLFKRGERTI

-876 VYSQQYGNIKKAT
+876 VYSQQYGNIKHAT

-915 TVVSQFGIGI
+915 TIVSQFGIGI
-925 AAVNLLK
+925 AAINLLK

>member
-1 MSKDEKGERLT
+1 MIKDEKDENLT
-12 GVKTAFVKY
+12 GVKTAFAKY
-21 PLIKI
+21 SFTRI
-26 GRWPVSLLILTLL
+26 GRWPVSLLIFALL
-39 FAGSGVRYG
+39 FAVAGVRRSA
-48 VGQEQGTSTDQ
+48 GQNQGLYTDQ
-59 GQTPDL
+59 GQTPDIL
-65 MPQLFP
+65 PQAFP
-71 LNTSTGSTGSASSVV
+71 PTVPAGASYSGVTTTGTSNSTQS
-86 TSTGSSVNTN
+86 TSQS
-96 NGDLNSP
+96 
-103 SNTSTTQNLTQAQR
+103 TSGNAQSLTQAQQL
-117 IQQEALR
+117 QQEALR
-124 NQQRLLRLRQKPAL
+124 NQQRILGLRKKPAL

-159 VFRNALPSTFSPVSD
+159 TFMNALPSTFSPVSD

-187 ELRLQIWGQVNLKS
+187 ELRLQVWGQVNIRGS
-201 SFIVDR
+201 YIVDR
-207 TGSIALPGAGTI
+207 SGSVSLPGAGTI
-219 HVAGIRFDHLTD
+219 HVAGVRFDHLTD
-231 FLRSQLERVY
+231 FLRSQLAMIY

-256 QVFVVGEANMPG
+256 QVFVVGEATMPG
-268 SYTVGSLSTLLNAL
+268 SYTLGSLSTLLNAL

-295 DIQLKRGGKTILH
+295 DIQLKRGGKTIDH
-308 FDLYDVLLHGDKT
+308 FDLYDVLLHGDKS
-321 NDVQLASGDVV
+321 NDVQLASGDVI
-332 FIPPAGKQ
+332 FIPPVGKQ

-346 VNNPGIYELRNETTI
+346 VNNPAIYELRNETTI

-369 GRTSIAVNSKARV
+369 GRTNIAVNSQARV

-392 IMEVNLSEPSA
+392 VMEVNLSQPST

-415 AIVDRFKDA
+415 AIVDRFKNA
-424 VTLRGNVANPGRYT
+424 VTLRGNVANPGRYA

-457 RSYWQHENDLG
+457 RSYWQHKNDLG
-468 HMTMNYE
+468 HMTLNYE
-475 PEPERDARGVLQ
+475 PEPERNARGVLQ
-487 RPYNPYSSY
+487 PKNPYGS
-496 SPYRSSTQAGSMQ
+496 SMQ
-509 NLNGTGLQQ
+509 YPTTQGLNGTGLQQ
-518 SNGSQTQAGM
+518 SQGGQNQSPVA
-528 NQDQYGNELEQ
+528 QDQYGAEPQQYGDVQDQYDADQYSAAQGQ
-539 YGAVQDQSSLDQY
+539 YGAPTNQASPS
-552 GAFQGQ
+552 G
-558 SSTAPDQSQTTG
+558 S
-570 GQSSSSSTTTPTGGT
+570 QSSSTPTQPGAPLPGT
-585 AQPSSDTSAG
+585 SDTSAG

-605 SIGRFPIKTT
+605 SVGRFPIKTS

-625 SYAVIERQNKETLKT
+625 SYAVIERQDAETLKT
-640 SLLPFNLGKV
+640 SLLSFNLGKV
-650 ILDGDQSQNLE
+650 VLDGDQSQNLE
-661 LLPGDVVTIFSTADI
+661 LLPGDVVSIFSTADI

-704 ETLRQ
+704 ETLRE
-709 LLRRAGGFT
+709 LLIRAGGFT
-718 PDAYLYASEFTRES
+718 PGAYLYASEFTRES

-754 AAAAG
+754 ATAAG

-774 AASAAQASITQLRRA
+774 AASSAQASIAQLRRA

-810 DLPLEDGDQFVVPKV
+810 DLELEDGDQFVVPKV

-836 SANAFIFRRGERTI
+836 SANAFIFKRGERTI
-850 DYLREAGGPDRQADM
+850 DYLKEAGGPDRQADM

-905 SIMRQLIDIG
+905 SIMRELIDIG
-915 TVVSQFGIGI
+915 TIVSQFGIGI
-925 AAVNLLK
+925 AAINLLK

>member
-1 MSKDEKGERLT
+1 MSKDEKDENLT
-12 GVKTAFVKY
+12 GVKTAFEKY
-21 PLIKI
+21 SLTRI
-26 GRWPVSLLILTLL
+26 GRWPVSLLIFALL
-39 FAGSGVRYG
+39 FVGAGVHRAF
-48 VGQEQGTSTDQ
+48 GQQQGLTTDQ
-59 GQTPDL
+59 DQISDPLQQVFSTVGQTPGSYSGA
-65 MPQLFP
+65 
-71 LNTSTGSTGSASSVV
+71 TASGVTTTGASSNSNDL
-86 TSTGSSVNTN
+86 TTQSN
-96 NGDLNSP
+96 NG
-103 SNTSTTQNLTQAQR
+103 TTQNLTQAQR
-117 IQQEALR
+117 VQQEALR
-124 NQQRLLRLRQKPAL
+124 NQQRILGLRRKPAL

-159 VFRNALPSTFSPVSD
+159 TFLNALPSTFSPVSD

-187 ELRLQIWGQVNLKS
+187 ELRLQIWGQVNLRGS
-201 SFIVDR
+201 YIVDR
-207 TGSIALPGAGTI
+207 TGSISLPGAGTI
-219 HVAGIRFDHLTD
+219 HVAGMRFDHLTD
-231 FLRSQLERVY
+231 FLRTQLARVY

-268 SYTVGSLSTLLNAL
+268 SYTVGSLSTLVNAL

-295 DIQLKRGGKTILH
+295 DIQLKRGGKTIEH
-308 FDLYDVLLHGDKT
+308 FDLYDVLLHGDKS
-321 NDVQLASGDVV
+321 NDVELASGDVI
-332 FIPPAGKQ
+332 FIPPVGKQ

-346 VNNPGIYELRNETTI
+346 VNNPGIYELRNETSI

-369 GRTSIAVNSKARV
+369 GRTNIAVNSQARV

-392 IMEVNLSEPSA
+392 VMEVNLSQPST

-415 AIVDRFKDA
+415 AIVDRFKNA

-438 WHPGMRVSDLI
+438 WHSGMRVSDLI

-457 RSYWQHENDLG
+457 RSYWQHKNDLG
-468 HMTMNYE
+468 QMTMNYE
-475 PEPERDARGVLQ
+475 PEPVRNARGVLQ
-487 RPYNPYSSY
+487 PTNPYGSTTQ
-496 SPYRSSTQAGSMQ
+496 YRTNQSLNST
-509 NLNGTGLQQ
+509 
-518 SNGSQTQAGM
+518 GSQQTQGTQ
-528 NQDQYGNELEQ
+528 NQTSLNQNQYGSEPQQ
-539 YGAVQDQSSLDQY
+539 YGVVQDEDSVSQYPAPQDQSSLP
-552 GAFQGQ
+552 QGQ
-558 SSTAPDQSQTTG
+558 SAPAG
-570 GQSSSSSTTTPTGGT
+570 GQASSSTTTPQTGALTQG
-585 AQPSSDTSAG
+585 SSDTSAG

-605 SIGRFPIKTT
+605 SVGRFPIKTS

-625 SYAVIERQNKETLKT
+625 SYAVIERQNAETLKT
-640 SLLPFNLGKV
+640 SLIPFNLGKV

-685 FVRLEGEFVGSGV
+685 FVRLEGEFTGSGV

-704 ETLRQ
+704 ETLRE

-774 AASAAQASITQLRRA
+774 AASSAQASIAQLRRA

-810 DLPLEDGDQFVVPKV
+810 DLELEDGDQFVVPKV

-836 SANAFIFRRGERTI
+836 SANAFIFKRGERTI
-850 DYLREAGGPDRQADM
+850 DYLKEAGGPDRQADM
-865 KHAFVLRADGS
+865 RHAFVLRADGS

-905 SIMRQLIDIG
+905 SIMRELIDIG
-915 TVVSQFGIGI
+915 TVVGQFGIGI
-925 AAVNLLK
+925 AAINLLQ